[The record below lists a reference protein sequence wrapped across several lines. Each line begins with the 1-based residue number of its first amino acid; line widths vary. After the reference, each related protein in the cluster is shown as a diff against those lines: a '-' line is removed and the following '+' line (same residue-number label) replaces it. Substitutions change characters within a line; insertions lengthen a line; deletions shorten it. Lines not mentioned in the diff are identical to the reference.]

1 MAILE
6 AVVLTCCLATGT
18 PSVPTGATEILQPNN
33 MYIEFSEE
41 LKPYLTEEQE
51 LFLKETNIPTEEV
64 IDEVEQIEDEC
75 ELKQAQE
82 QERLELERIAAEI
95 EEQQR
100 LAEIEAKYQTVSD
113 NISASIPRTPSP
125 GLNWCAAWVT
135 NVYLNAGYGR
145 INGDACDMYWNYCF
159 SANRDEL
166 RNGMMVAVP
175 SWNGDY
181 MSYTYGHIGIYIDG
195 YVWHNVGSIVQTP
208 LDEWIATYG
217 QICETRWGYP
227 FSIQN

>member
-1 MAILE
+1 MELLS
-6 AVVLTCCLATGT
+6 AVALTCCLLTGT
-18 PSVPTGATEILQPNN
+18 PDVPTGVAENLQLNN
-33 MYIEFSEE
+33 IYIEFPQE

-51 LFLKETNIPTEEV
+51 DFLENTYSM
-64 IDEVEQIEDEC
+64 IDEKIQEQVITILEEC
-75 ELKQAQE
+75 EEKKIQE
-82 QERLELERIAAEI
+82 EERLRAEEEAKRIA
-95 EEQQR
+95 EEQAR
-100 LAEIEAKYQTVSD
+100 YENACAEVGSRVA
-113 NISASIPRTPSP
+113 SAIQSTPSP

-135 NVYLNAGYGR
+135 NVYLNAGYDR
-145 INGDACDMYWNYCF
+145 INGDACDMYWNHCF
-159 SANRDEL
+159 SANKNEL

-217 QICETRWGYP
+217 QISETRWGYP

>member
-82 QERLELERIAAEI
+82 QARLEFERIAAEL

-100 LAEIEAKYQTVSD
+100 LAEIEAKYQAVSD
-113 NISASIPRTPSP
+113 NISASISRTPSP
-125 GLNWCAAWVT
+125 GLNWCAKWVSM
-135 NVYLNAGYGR
+135 VYQNAGYGY
-145 INGDACDMYWNYCF
+145 IGGNADDMYYNYCD
-159 SANRDEL
+159 SSDRNEL
-166 RNGMMVAVP
+166 RNGMLVAVP
-175 SWNGDY
+175 SWNGSAR
-181 MSYTYGHIGIYIDG
+181 SYEYGHIGIYIDG
-195 YVWHNVGSIVQTP
+195 MVWHNIGPIQQTP

-217 QICETRWGYP
+217 QIEEVRWGFP
-227 FSIQN
+227 I